1 MNHTGSDALTDMP
14 NDASKTGPM
23 NTQPVEALERISTM
37 VRTLRGPRFGDLIS
51 AAKAKI
57 LRRESLRKQRQA
69 LTDKIARG
77 KP

>member
-1 MNHTGSDALTDMP
+1 
-14 NDASKTGPM
+14 
-23 NTQPVEALERISTM
+23 M